1 MPTPSILAIFKDEHN
16 QESRLLEAAIVSS
29 GRAAAKRTASSA
41 SVNEVQSL
49 HAQFEEEHLYAS
61 LETNKS
67 TKNGTLEAYEVHAQV
82 KYLLNNIADTDPND
96 ERWKAK
102 VTVLLEDIRHHV
114 KEEGQNRGLFDELKA
129 MVSSMSTSRRSDGL
143 GPRSSTVGL

>member
-16 QESRLLEAAIVSS
+16 QESGLLEAAILTS
-29 GRAAAKRTASSA
+29 GRAGAKRTASRA
-41 SVNEVQSL
+41 RENKVQSL
-49 HAQFEEEHLYAS
+49 HTQFEEEHLYAL
-61 LETNKS
+61 LETKKS
-67 TKNGTLEAYEVHAQV
+67 TKKGTLEAYEVHAQV
-82 KYLLNNIADTDPND
+82 KYLLNNIADTDPYD

-102 VTVLLEDIRHHV
+102 VTVLLEDIRRHV
-114 KEEGQNRGLFDELKA
+114 KDEEQNRGLFDELKA